1 MKTCSSQEFLAE
13 MRDRRQ
19 IFFEQYEP
27 AVKAILEHV
36 RSEGD
41 QAVRG
46 LTEQFDGVLL
56 PPDGLMVS
64 AAEIAAAYALVGADL
79 LPALTAAI
87 ANIRSYH
94 QRQLRNSWFE
104 ATADGSILG
113 QRFSP
118 LQRVGLYVPGGTAA
132 YPSSVLM
139 NAIPAQVAG
148 VPELVICTPPLSDG
162 SVNPSI
168 LVAADQLG
176 IRTIYK
182 AGGAQAVAAMAFG
195 TDTLAAVDKIVG
207 PGNIYVTAAKR
218 LVYGYVDIDMLA
230 GPSEIM
236 ILADS
241 SADPRFLATDLLS
254 QAEHDR
260 LAQAVLVTPAREL
273 IEPVR
278 DELHRQLT
286 ELPRTGQA
294 SAALEAY
301 GRIVLVEDLNEAVAV
316 ANRFAPEHLELMVA
330 DPWALLGQ
338 VRHAGA
344 IFLGPFSPEP
354 IGDYSAGPSHVLPT
368 GGTARFASGLTVDSF
383 RKSSSIIAIS
393 QTGLGCLAATAATMA
408 TSEGLVAHAKSVQVR
423 SDSGARTKQVPHT
436 EPGRFGGCFH

>member
-1 MKTCSSQEFLAE
+1 MKTCSSREFLAE
-13 MRDRRQ
+13 IRDRRQ
-19 IFFEQYEP
+19 TGCEQYEP
-27 AVKAILEHV
+27 TVKVILERV
-36 RSEGD
+36 RSQGD
-41 QAVRG
+41 QAVRD
-46 LTEQFDGVLL
+46 LTEQFDGVRL
-56 PPDGLMVS
+56 PPDGLLVS
-64 AAEIAAAYALVGADL
+64 KSEIATAYTLISADL
-79 LPALTAAI
+79 LAALTAAI
-87 ANIRSYH
+87 SSVRAYH
-94 QRQLRNSWFE
+94 ERQLRNSWFE

-148 VPELVICTPPLSDG
+148 VPELVICTPPLPDG
-162 SVNPSI
+162 SVNPSV
-168 LVAADQLG
+168 LVAGDQLG
-176 IRTIYK
+176 IHTIYK
-182 AGGAQAVAAMAFG
+182 AGGAQAVGAMAFG
-195 TDTLAAVDKIVG
+195 TETLAAVDKVVG

-241 SADPRFLATDLLS
+241 SASPRFLAADLLS

-260 LAQAVLVTPAREL
+260 LAQAVLVTPVREL
-273 IEPVR
+273 VEPVLA
-278 DELHRQLT
+278 ELHRQLAA
-286 ELPRTGQA
+286 LPRADQA
-294 SAALEAY
+294 GAALEAF
-301 GRIVLVEDLNEAVAV
+301 GRIVLVADLDEAVAI

-330 DPWALLGQ
+330 DPWTLLGQ

-354 IGDYSAGPSHVLPT
+354 LGDYSAGPSHVLPT

-383 RKSSSIIAIS
+383 RKSTSIIAIS
-393 QTGLGCLAATAATMA
+393 QAGFRRISAPATTLATT
-408 TSEGLVAHAKSVQVR
+408 EGLDAHAKSVQVR
-423 SDSGARTKQVPHT
+423 SESDARTKQLPYT

>member
-1 MKTCSSQEFLAE
+1 MKTCSGQDFLAE
-13 MRDRRQ
+13 VRDRRQ
-19 IFFEQYEP
+19 TFFEQYDP
-27 AVKAILEHV
+27 TVRAILERV
-36 RSEGD
+36 RSDGD
-41 QAVRG
+41 QAVRD
-46 LTEQFDGVLL
+46 LTEQFDGVRL
-56 PPDGLMVS
+56 PPDGLTVS
-64 AAEIAAAYALVGADL
+64 RAEITAAYALVSVDL

-87 ANIRSYH
+87 GNVRSYH
-94 QRQLRNSWFE
+94 ERQMRNSWFE

-113 QRFSP
+113 QRFGP

-148 VPELVICTPPLSDG
+148 VPELVICTPPLPDG
-162 SVNPSI
+162 SVNPSV

-176 IRTIYK
+176 ILTIYK

-195 TDTLAAVDKIVG
+195 TETLAAVDKIVG

-241 SADPRFLATDLLS
+241 FADPSFLAADLLS

-273 IEPVR
+273 VEPIQ
-278 DELHRQLT
+278 DELRRQLAA
-286 ELPRTGQA
+286 LPRADQA
-294 SAALEAY
+294 GAALEEF
-301 GRIVLVEDLNEAVAV
+301 GRIVLVADLAEAVNI
-316 ANRFAPEHLELMVA
+316 ANCFAPEHLELMVA

-354 IGDYSAGPSHVLPT
+354 IGDYAGGPSHVLPT

-383 RKSSSIIAIS
+383 RKSTSIIAIS
-393 QTGLGCLAATAATMA
+393 PAGLDRLAATAVTLA
-408 TSEGLVAHAKSVQVR
+408 TSEGLAAHAKSVQMR
-423 SDSGARTKQVPHT
+423 SDSGVRDKQPPYT
-436 EPGRFGGCFH
+436 QPGRFGGCFH